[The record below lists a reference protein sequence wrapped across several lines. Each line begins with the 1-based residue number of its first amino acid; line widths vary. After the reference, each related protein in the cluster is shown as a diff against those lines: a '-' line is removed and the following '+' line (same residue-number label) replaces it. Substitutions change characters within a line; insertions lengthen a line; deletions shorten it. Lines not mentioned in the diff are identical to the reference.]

1 MRLSEIRIGK
11 VIKDI
16 EFDWLGL
23 TAEEYE
29 GKKVLTFL
37 NDIKYL
43 DEIEKNK
50 TIVGII
56 TTEEVAKELLNTD
69 YGILVVDNP
78 KKEFFYFITN

>member
-1 MRLSEIRIGK
+1 MRLPEIRIGK

-37 NDIKYL
+37 NDIKY
-43 DEIEKNK
+43 
-50 TIVGII
+50 
-56 TTEEVAKELLNTD
+56 
-69 YGILVVDNP
+69 
-78 KKEFFYFITN
+78 